1 MKRFIISVLSVSVF
15 FIGLGGIM
23 EKTSAKLKSDARA
36 LELIRLARIAIGG
49 DANIRNVRSMTITA
63 TTTHNLEINGVAETK
78 QGTMEINLEMPGK
91 FNKMVRIGNPSD
103 NAVTT
108 EVQKQ
113 TNVFVVRKTGEA
125 ADLNV
130 PGESKRVV
138 IVKDGE
144 GNVLTEDVK
153 SVENGERRILVKKE
167 DGTIEEIR
175 PGDGKIVPLGE
186 KPGEEAVFTTKDGK
200 TIAVKKDLNFIAPGE
215 HNIARQNEMLRTTL
229 ALLLTAPEGMD
240 VSYTFAGETT
250 IDGAEANIIDV
261 DAAGSKFK
269 LYLDK
274 STNLPKMISY
284 LAAPLKVAKFEKSDA
299 ADGAAQSEFKVLV
312 KSMDAAELVE
322 HQLKFSDFRSVGGL
336 LLPHRWT
343 QTTAGGP
350 DQTIDITNYE
360 INPANIAD
368 KFKDQ
373 KIFVRTPKMQ

>member
-1 MKRFIISVLSVSVF
+1 
-15 FIGLGGIM
+15 M